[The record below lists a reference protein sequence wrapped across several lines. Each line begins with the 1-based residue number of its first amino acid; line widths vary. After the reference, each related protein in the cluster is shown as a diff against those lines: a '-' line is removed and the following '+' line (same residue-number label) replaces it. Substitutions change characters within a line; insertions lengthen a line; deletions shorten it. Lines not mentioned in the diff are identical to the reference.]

1 MSTKNITKKNLK
13 PVVSKNNIE
22 QEKIKQL
29 EKNEKKQL
37 IAARFSQEFSG
48 PIPHPELFA
57 KYEDV
62 LPGSADRILK
72 MAEIQSEHRQHLEK
86 SVINSNIQDSKRGQ
100 YFAFIL
106 ALVLIIGGFYLIA
119 NDKDLSGF
127 SLIIGSTGTLVGI
140 FIYGRKSERKER
152 EEKREN

>member
-1 MSTKNITKKNLK
+1 MSTKNTAT
-13 PVVSKNNIE
+13 VSNDNIE

-29 EKNEKKQL
+29 ERNENKQL

-72 MAEIQSEHRQHLEK
+72 MAELQSEHRQYLEK
-86 SVINSNIQDSKRGQ
+86 SVIDSNIQDSKRGQ

-119 NDKDLSGF
+119 NDKDAYGI
-127 SLIIGSTGTLVGI
+127 SLIIGSAATLVGI

-152 EEKREN
+152 EEKRECQ